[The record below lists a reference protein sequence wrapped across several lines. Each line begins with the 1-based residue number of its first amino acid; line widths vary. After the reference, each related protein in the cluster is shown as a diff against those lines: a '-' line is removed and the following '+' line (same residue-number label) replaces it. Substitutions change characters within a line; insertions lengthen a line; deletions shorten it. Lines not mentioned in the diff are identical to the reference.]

1 MLIQVGFSWAKLS
14 RATVEEEAWV
24 ASYLTFKSSSYA
36 QGDTEESLLISGR
49 MFPAGLAGRVV
60 RAAREA
66 GMTVEVLQREPTL
79 RPHDTMPID
88 RLWPHQAEAWRRSL
102 AARRGI
108 VQHATGA
115 GKGTLIV
122 YTAEAILQGEV
133 PGPVLVIVTSRKLL
147 TEMRDRFMAEMDRKV
162 SLLGAGFHDNPHR
175 ATVLV
180 TTVPSI
186 LAHKNFPYDR
196 WKAVLPDEIHGGA
209 ADGYRTVLHRLTNA
223 EFRVGYSATPKSR
236 HDKRTMHIY
245 GALGEVIHSFS
256 PTKAA
261 EAGVTAE
268 AHIVMERVLHPAH
281 SVAGGYTAWEGRAIA
296 RNASRNKAVAVVA
309 RQAAKPGILFVRTE
323 EHQRHV
329 MAALEAEGV
338 SAVAV
343 NGKRMGVSE
352 CNRAVKL
359 LVRGDVEVLVSTPLF
374 RQGVD
379 IPEVAT
385 VINAAGGKSVI
396 DVIQK
401 VGRGS
406 RRHQK
411 DGSTKDHFDV
421 VDFMDAGCGCGG
433 KHASCRWLDKHS
445 AERLRAY
452 ETFGFKVR
460 KT

>member
-1 MLIQVGFSWAKLS
+1 MLIQVGFSWAKLAH
-14 RATVEEEAWV
+14 ATVEETAWV
-24 ASYLTFKSSSYA
+24 ESYLTFKSDSYA
-36 QGDTEESLLISGR
+36 QGQTEESLLVSGR
-49 MFPAGLAGRVV
+49 MFPAGLAARVA
-60 RAAREA
+60 RAARES
-66 GMTVEVLQREPTL
+66 GHTVEVVHREPTL
-79 RPHDTMPID
+79 RPHTTMPID

-102 AARRGI
+102 EARRGI

-147 TEMRDRFMAEMDRKV
+147 TEMRGRFMAEMDRRV

-186 LAHKNFPYDR
+186 LTHKNFPYER

-209 ADGYRTVLHRLTNA
+209 AEGYRTVLHRLTNA

-236 HDKRTMHIY
+236 HDRKTLHIY
-245 GALGEVIHSFS
+245 GALGEVIHTFS

-268 AHIVMERVLHPAH
+268 ARITLETILHPAH
-281 SVAGGYTAWEGRAIA
+281 SVAGGYTAWERRALA
-296 RNASRNKAVAVVA
+296 RNTPRNKAAAVVA
-309 RQAAKPGILFVRTE
+309 RDAAKPALLFVRTE
-323 EHQRHV
+323 EHQT
-329 MAALEAEGV
+329 ALMEALKDAGV
-338 SAVAV
+338 TAVAV

-352 CNRAVKL
+352 CNRAVKQ

-379 IPEVAT
+379 IPEVRT
-385 VINAAGGKSVI
+385 VINAAGGMSVI

-406 RRHQK
+406 RRHQR

-421 VDFMDAGCGCGG
+421 VDFWDMGCGCNGE
-433 KHASCRWLDKHS
+433 HASCRWLAKHS
-445 AERLRAY
+445 AARLKAY
-452 ETFGFKVR
+452 ETFGFKVKR
-460 KT
+460 